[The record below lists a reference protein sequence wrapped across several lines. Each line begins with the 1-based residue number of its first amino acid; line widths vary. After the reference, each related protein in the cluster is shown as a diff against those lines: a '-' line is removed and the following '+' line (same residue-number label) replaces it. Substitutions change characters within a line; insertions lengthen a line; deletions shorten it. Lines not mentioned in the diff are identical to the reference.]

1 MKLDYLQFLELEVF
15 TRFGSRLE
23 AGMEAR
29 LRRGQHLR
37 EIFRQDRLM
46 PLPIEF
52 QLAWMIAFNAGLFD
66 GLSPE
71 AAPRQLV
78 RLREGLER
86 SNLTLENSRED
97 WQQAVR
103 AWCMEAA

>member
-1 MKLDYLQFLELEVF
+1 
-15 TRFGSRLE
+15 
-23 AGMEAR
+23 MEAK
-29 LRRGQHLR
+29 LRRGQRLR
-37 EIFRQDRLM
+37 EILKQDRLM

-71 AAPRQLV
+71 AVPPQLA
-78 RLREGLER
+78 RLREGLDR
-86 SNLTLENSRED
+86 SRLTLADSRED

-103 AWCMEAA
+103 AWCAEVA